1 MKNIIIVIA
10 ALLVTMGVS
19 AQTNTE
25 EIDLIQSIYGIEKKA
40 IVKEFVQPKT
50 INATAFWMI
59 YEKYEVDRKV
69 LGKERIQLLDQF
81 ATQFEKMTNEESSIW
96 MKKVFALDNKQDKLI
111 EGYYKKVSKA
121 TSPLVAM
128 RFYQVENFLLTAMR
142 YEILNEMP
150 FVEDK

>member
-1 MKNIIIVIA
+1 MKNTILIFS
-10 ALLVTMGVS
+10 ALLLALGVT

-40 IVKEFVQPKT
+40 IVKEFVQPKS
-50 INATAFWMI
+50 INASAFWEV
-59 YEKYEVDRKV
+59 YEKYEVERKV
-69 LGKERIQLLDQF
+69 LGKERIQLLEKF
-81 ATQFEKMTNEESSIW
+81 ASQYETMTNEESSLW
-96 MKKVFALDNKQDKLI
+96 MKKVFALDSKQDKLI
-111 EGYYKKVSKA
+111 ESYYKKTTKV

-128 RFYQVENFLLTAMR
+128 RFYQLEIYLLTAMR

>member
-1 MKNIIIVIA
+1 MKNIIIIIA
-10 ALLVTMGVS
+10 ALFVTLGIT

-40 IVKEFVQPKT
+40 IVKEFVHPKT
-50 INATAFWMI
+50 NNATAFWDI
-59 YEKYEVDRKV
+59 YETYEVERKII
-69 LGKERIQLLDQF
+69 GKERIKLLDQF

-96 MKKVFALDNKQDKLI
+96 MKKVFAMDNNQDKLL
-111 EGYYKKVSKA
+111 ERYYKKVSKV